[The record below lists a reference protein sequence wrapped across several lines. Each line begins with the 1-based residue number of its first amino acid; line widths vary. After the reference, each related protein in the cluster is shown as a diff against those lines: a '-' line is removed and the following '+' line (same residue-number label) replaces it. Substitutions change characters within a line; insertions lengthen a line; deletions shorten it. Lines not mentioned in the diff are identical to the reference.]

1 MPSSSDAVPESSG
14 RAPPADRLLH
24 LEDFFVGQRF
34 TSGPAVLTADEIKQ
48 FAARFDP
55 QPFHLDDAAAAQSVF
70 GGLAASGWH
79 TAAVSMRLL
88 VESGMRVA
96 GGLIGL
102 GGELSWPRPVR
113 PGDELRLEVEVLEV
127 RPSRSKPGCGIVK
140 SRNQTLNQHDEAV
153 QVAIVN
159 MIVPRK
165 PS

>member
-1 MPSSSDAVPESSG
+1 MPSSFDEASEGAG
-14 RAPPADRLLH
+14 RASPAGSTLH

-88 VESGMRVA
+88 VESDMRVA

-113 PGDELRLEVEVLEV
+113 PGDELRVDVEVLEV
-127 RPSRSKPGCGIVK
+127 RPSRSKPDCGIVK
-140 SRNQTLNQHDEAV
+140 SRNQTLNQRNEAV

-165 PS
+165 LR